1 MEQNIKGFR
10 ESLMLE
16 CQTKDMF
23 FPFVARQTNK
33 FINMKWFL
41 CFPMII
47 TIAIT
52 IHEYRDPENPLNSI
66 LTQSILSIFDIS
78 ATS

>member
-1 MEQNIKGFR
+1 M
-10 ESLMLE
+10 
-16 CQTKDMF
+16 
-23 FPFVARQTNK
+23 
-33 FINMKWFL
+33 
-41 CFPMII
+41 I

-78 ATS
+78 ATKIL